1 MRMTEQNLRKLIRG
15 VLLEDK
21 KKGLWAN
28 VHAKKKRGEAP
39 AKKGDKD
46 YPDEKSWKAAQEDD
60 EKDGDKLEETDTL
73 DEAEYDGRK
82 VKVDKPTAIRKGDT
96 GYGDQQKKV
105 YVKDGPKE
113 DDVKVVRFGDP
124 DSKIRKSNPKA
135 KKSFRSRH
143 NCDNPGPKTK
153 ARYWSCKE
161 W

>member
-1 MRMTEQNLRKLIRG
+1 MEKKMRVTRRQLRNIIR
-15 VLLEDK
+15 EAIIEES
-21 KKGLWAN
+21 LWDN
-28 VHAKKKRGEAP
+28 IRKKRARGEKP

-46 YPDEKSWKAAQEDD
+46 YPDEKAWKAAQEAD
-60 EKDGDKLEETDTL
+60 EYDEYDEVDELN
-73 DEAEYDGRK
+73 EAEYDGRK
-82 VKVDKPTAIRKGDT
+82 VKVNKPTAIRKGQT
-96 GYGDQQKKV
+96 GYGKKQDKV

-124 DSKIRKSNPKA
+124 NSEIRRDNPEA
-135 KKSFRSRH
+135 KKNFRSRH

>member
-1 MRMTEQNLRKLIRG
+1 MRVTRRQLRNIIR
-15 VLLEDK
+15 EAIIEES
-21 KKGLWAN
+21 LWDN
-28 VHAKKKRGEAP
+28 IRKKRARGEKP

-46 YPDEKSWKAAQEDD
+46 YPDEKAWKAAQEAD
-60 EKDGDKLEETDTL
+60 EYDEYDEVDELN
-73 DEAEYDGRK
+73 EAEYDGRK
-82 VKVDKPTAIRKGDT
+82 VKVNKPTAIRKGQT
-96 GYGDQQKKV
+96 GYGKKQDKV

-124 DSKIRKSNPKA
+124 NSEIRRDNPEA
-135 KKSFRSRH
+135 KKNFRSRH